1 MGNLAPEIQVSV
13 ATGISGLF
21 AVLLFGNTD
30 FDLCPPL
37 FEKGDNDVIQTV
49 IVERK
54 IPTFCPAADFRKRRC
69 LVIDAGYK
77 VDPAVSFGADKDSS
91 NMAGIR

>member
-1 MGNLAPEIQVSV
+1 MGNLEPEIQMSV

-49 IVERK
+49 IVEKKDNRHFARQR
-54 IPTFCPAADFRKRRC
+54 ISGR
-69 LVIDAGYK
+69 G
-77 VDPAVSFGADKDSS
+77 GAW
-91 NMAGIR
+91 

>member
-1 MGNLAPEIQVSV
+1 MRYFPEGSDGGMGNIEPEIQVSV

-21 AVLLFGNTD
+21 ASMLFGNTD

-54 IPTFCPAADFRKRRC
+54 ITDIFARQRISGR
-69 LVIDAGYK
+69 G
-77 VDPAVSFGADKDSS
+77 GAW
-91 NMAGIR
+91 

>member
-1 MGNLAPEIQVSV
+1 MGNLEPEIQVSV

-30 FDLCPPL
+30 FDLCPSL

-49 IVERK
+49 IVE
-54 IPTFCPAADFRKRRC
+54 
-69 LVIDAGYK
+69 
-77 VDPAVSFGADKDSS
+77 
-91 NMAGIR
+91 

>member
-1 MGNLAPEIQVSV
+1 MGNLEPEIQVFV
-13 ATGISGLF
+13 ATGISGFF

-37 FEKGDNDVIQTV
+37 FEKGDNDIIQTV

-54 IPTFCPAADFRKRRC
+54 ITDILPGNGFQEEAVPGDRC
-69 LVIDAGYK
+69 RI
-77 VDPAVSFGADKDSS
+77 
-91 NMAGIR
+91 

>member
-1 MGNLAPEIQVSV
+1 MGNLEPEIQMSV

-30 FDLCPPL
+30 FDQCPPL

-54 IPTFCPAADFRKRRC
+54 ITDILPGSGFQEEAVPGDRC
-69 LVIDAGYK
+69 RI
-77 VDPAVSFGADKDSS
+77 
-91 NMAGIR
+91 